1 MNINSTTI
9 GQKPEARASG
19 ASANQSNR
27 DAFTSAREN
36 LLTEFKQAFGAWKR
50 ALYTQ
55 RQVIGLSLFD
65 SAYKALLLT
74 AAVIAFLA
82 LSLVATLLFVS
93 SVRRGMQLWTAG
105 AWWSDLA
112 LAALL
117 ILMLAGAAHAV
128 RRMVHRST
136 LAKTRQTLDEMAD
149 LGIGASKETF

>member
-9 GQKPEARASG
+9 GQKPEARTSG
-19 ASANQSNR
+19 ASANR

-65 SAYKALLLT
+65 SAYKALLLA

-82 LSLVATLLFVS
+82 LTLVATLLFVS
-93 SVRRGMQLWTAG
+93 SVRRGLQLWSQG

-117 ILMLAGAAHAV
+117 ILMLAGTAHAV

-149 LGIGASKETF
+149 LDSGTSKETF

>member
-9 GQKPEARASG
+9 GQKSEARASG
-19 ASANQSNR
+19 ASANNNR

-65 SAYKALLLT
+65 SAYKALLLV
-74 AAVIAFLA
+74 AALISFLA
-82 LSLVATLLFVS
+82 LTLVATLLFVS
-93 SVRRGMQLWTAG
+93 SVRRGLQLWSAG

-117 ILMLAGAAHAV
+117 ALMLGGTAYAV

-136 LAKTRQTLDEMAD
+136 LAKTRQTLDEMAE